1 MITLTKVWQDPF
13 SMLTEKVHSFIKKGQ
28 TLNDGIIF
36 ELASCAKGLKIEGCG
51 CVSSISCFR
60 LD

>member
-28 TLNDGIIF
+28 TLNDGIMF
-36 ELASCAKGLKIEGCG
+36 ELDCCSKGPKIEGWG
-51 CVSSISCFR
+51 CISAILCFR